1 MSTGVV
7 SLGLDITIA
16 ILLHKTAVTHIVN
29 IGAFKAITILI
40 FFDSWAISLAILIL
54 AFEL

>member
-40 FFDSWAISLAILIL
+40 FFDSWAISLAVLIL
-54 AFEL
+54 TFEL